1 MKNSKVDKALSA
13 FEMNFNC
20 CQSVLSA
27 YAEDLHLDSST
38 SLKLASGFG
47 GGMSKQGKTCGA
59 VVGAYM
65 VIGLLVG
72 NTNPDDELNKEKVHN
87 LIMEFNKDFIRLN
100 KYTGC
105 KELLGKD
112 VSKPDELEYLRENK
126 IFDSRCPKFVRDAST
141 LLDEI
146 ITKYNNGK

>member
-1 MKNSKVDKALSA
+1 MNNNKVDQALSA
-13 FEMNFNC
+13 YEMNFNC

-27 YAEDLHLDSST
+27 YAEVLDLDKNT
-38 SLKLASGFG
+38 SLRLASGFG
-47 GGMSKQGKTCGA
+47 GGMSQQGITCGA

-72 NTNPDDELNKEKVHN
+72 NANPDDELNKDTVHN
-87 LIMEFNKDFIRLN
+87 LIMEFNSDFIRLN
-100 KYTGC
+100 KYTNC

-126 IFDSRCPKFVRDAST
+126 IFDSSCPKFVGDASK
-141 LLDEI
+141 LLEEI
-146 ITKYNNGK
+146 IKKYNNGK